1 MKKITTIVLLLIAVT
16 TFAQKNLFEAM
27 LEFDD
32 QQYKHFR
39 IHDNED
45 GFKITPVTNYLP
57 TAIFTVIKNK
67 YDRGVA
73 ITKYNEEL
81 KDNIVWYHKHTDE
94 VDHYSQ
100 PAKIRIPTSTF
111 YESFVMIDGIL
122 FELRETNK
130 DLTRYDVNYS
140 SVWIP
145 VKTIEGD
152 KEAKQAAKDADKKK
166 GEFENDAKNPD
177 EKKKFGSFMKDLAD
191 KAKAVVEAQMGGS
204 VPTVLKQFK
213 SGDEVRNKINSY
225 IAAMKKKQGA
235 YSAQEQKEMKHM
247 QQILDD
253 DNADIKKVNDDYW
266 ASPAGQA
273 RIKRMGNSSGS
284 SSSNSF
290 TLQNDT
296 DHLVSVIYN
305 GYSKNISS
313 GSSTDWDCGKP
324 VHYKVLQS
332 GTSSAYV
339 AGGLISSGEGVCGK
353 TVTIR

>member
-111 YESFVMIDGIL
+111 YESFVMIDGML
-122 FELRETNK
+122 FELRTSNK

-145 VKTIEGD
+145 VKAIEAD

-166 GEFENDAKNPD
+166 AEFEADAKNPD
-177 EKKKFGSFMKDLAD
+177 KKKKFGAFMKDLAD

-253 DNADIKKVNDDYW
+253 DNADIKKVNDEYW

-273 RIKRMGNSSGS
+273 RIKRMNSGSGQQQTHYYLHNVSDRTIGVCLSSGIKS
-284 SSSNSF
+284 
-290 TLQNDT
+290 TIL
-296 DHLVSVIYN
+296 
-305 GYSKNISS
+305 S
-313 GSSTDWDCGKP
+313 GSKYEWSCG
-324 VHYKVLQS
+324 LE
-332 GTSSAYV
+332 AYYCEND
-339 AGGLISSGEGVCGK
+339 GPERMISDGEGVCGQ
-353 TVTIR
+353 TITIR